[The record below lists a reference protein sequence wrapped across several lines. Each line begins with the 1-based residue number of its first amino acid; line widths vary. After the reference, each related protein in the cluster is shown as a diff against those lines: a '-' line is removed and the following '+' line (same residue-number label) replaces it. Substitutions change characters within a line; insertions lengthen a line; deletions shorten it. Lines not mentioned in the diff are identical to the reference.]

1 MYRLYPVAYVG
12 TMLGLI
18 IYHIYPATKPK
29 INEDKDNDEQNK
41 EEVKDE
47 VKGETKGEARD
58 KSVETA
64 V

>member
-18 IYHIYPATKPK
+18 IYHVYPATKPK
-29 INEDKDNDEQNK
+29 INEDENNNDEQNK
-41 EEVKDE
+41 EEVKEE
-47 VKGETKGEARD
+47 VKEETRD
-58 KSVETA
+58 KIAETA